1 MSLNSLE
8 SEGLRPLCSL
18 GLLWCSLGQIWPL
31 TIAVQF
37 CCFWFHVGLLLLSE
51 SQISVLVPWQQ
62 KFQGSFWLCFGFWPL
77 TTCPHLQLSYSS
89 LKGLNPCYC
98 SGTWVAVRTAH
109 WQGGMLC
116 YEDKMPLNVSP
127 YRKDLLWLS
136 SSHFFCRITNLSWLE
151 SLVVW
156 PWANVCICWEGLQRQ
171 IWEGFCFFTEG
182 EEFFFQKHWTISAI
196 SASLGERCIE
206 YLTLEPLL
214 SPDVCFAHE

>member
-77 TTCPHLQLSYSS
+77 ATCPHLQLSYSS

-98 SGTWVAVRTAH
+98 SGTWVAVRTAQ

-151 SLVVW
+151 SLVQFGHGQMFAFAGKVSKGKSGRVS
-156 PWANVCICWEGLQRQ
+156 AFSLRGRN
-171 IWEGFCFFTEG
+171 FFSKSTEQ
-182 EEFFFQKHWTISAI
+182 F
-196 SASLGERCIE
+196 LL
-206 YLTLEPLL
+206 YPL
-214 SPDVCFAHE
+214 H